1 MQSIKLPYPHLTM
14 DQPAA
19 YRITVQGW
27 VSVPWEDWFGGLSV
41 SHVEST
47 QNAQPNSTP
56 PSMPVEMTI
65 LTGLVEDQA
74 ALLGTLQ
81 RLYAFGLPLL
91 SLELVSSGTDAC
103 GDDLNVDIPT

>member
-1 MQSIKLPYPHLTM
+1 M

-65 LTGLVEDQA
+65 LTGQVEDQA

-81 RLYAFGLPLL
+81 KLYAFGLPIL
-91 SLELVSSGTDAC
+91 SLELVPPG
-103 GDDLNVDIPT
+103 G